1 MTKYQKSSGSP
12 DKSQSVSFNHLFEQL
27 QITSGILNK
36 GKTCYINASLQSFS
50 PMIKLWSNFSLHSDS
65 FSPIIL
71 SFAQTMSMLRSIK
84 TALDPSQLC
93 LGYIM
98 LLSSLENVILICS
111 KSRMQVR
118 LCLIYEELCVESP
131 HVRDMLRTTLKNH
144 VPCYNC
150 FEVLNFNIPFASD
163 KSLQRSLKIFLEY
176 EE

>member
-1 MTKYQKSSGSP
+1 MYPYNIKNGALKYHHSFPVFKRAAVTKYQKSSGSP

-27 QITSGILNK
+27 QISSGILNK

-84 TALDPSQLC
+84 TALDPSQFYI
-93 LGYIM
+93 GYIM

-118 LCLIYEELCVESP
+118 LCLI
-131 HVRDMLRTTLKNH
+131 
-144 VPCYNC
+144 
-150 FEVLNFNIPFASD
+150 
-163 KSLQRSLKIFLEY
+163 
-176 EE
+176 